1 MSLLP
6 PFFVNAVVAIGNIDS
21 SGNERW
27 VASGFLYGAKQA
39 IPKGGWGEGEQEYS
53 LWLITN
59 RHVSTELENAMIR
72 FDSSSAGPAIKVKLI
87 EVAAVETWTSHT
99 NNEIDVSVI
108 QLDVSSMRRFTST
121 FSFYQEEESAAT
133 LAKLQAL
140 GVHEGN
146 GGFILGFPLGLVEG
160 ATGSVIVRKSTIARI
175 RNSYE
180 HNSPIIL
187 IDGNIFPGNS
197 GGPAVIH
204 PEPIVIEGTSPIQ
217 NAYLIGVVAGYHTFN
232 DVAVNPQTGEPRI
245 VFRENAGLGI
255 VYTVDCI
262 QETIVMA
269 QSLGKA

>member
-6 PFFVNAVVAIGNIDS
+6 PFFVDAVVAIGNIDS
-21 SGNERW
+21 SGDERW
-27 VASGFLYGAKQA
+27 VASGFLYGAKKVM
-39 IPKGGWGEGEQEYS
+39 PESGWGEGGQEYS

-59 RHVSTELENAMIR
+59 RHVSEQLETAVVR
-72 FDSSSAGPAIKVKLI
+72 FDSSSAGLAIKVKLVDI
-87 EVAAVETWTSHT
+87 APTKNWTSHS
-99 NNEIDVSVI
+99 NKDIDVSVI
-108 QLDVSSMRRFTST
+108 ELDVGLMRQFISS
-121 FSFYQEEESAAT
+121 FSFYQEEKSAAT
-133 LAKLQAL
+133 LSELKAL

-160 ATGSVIVRKSTIARI
+160 ATGSVIIRKSTIARI
-175 RNSYE
+175 RNAYE

-255 VYTVDCI
+255 VYSVDCI
-262 QETIVMA
+262 QETIVIA
-269 QSLGKA
+269 SKP